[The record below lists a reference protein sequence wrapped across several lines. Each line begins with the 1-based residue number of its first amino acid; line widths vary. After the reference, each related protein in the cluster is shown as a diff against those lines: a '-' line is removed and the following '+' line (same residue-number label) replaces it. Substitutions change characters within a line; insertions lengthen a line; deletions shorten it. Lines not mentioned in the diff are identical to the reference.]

1 LDDLLAGKMA
11 VDYDEEISEI
21 IHFIH
26 GMAESELDP
35 RKHRDAFNILEN
47 LLLELRSIALKAGR
61 PGLVESADRALAG
74 LSKTLDEGCPFT
86 DWLR

>member
-1 LDDLLAGKMA
+1 MG
-11 VDYDEEISEI
+11 VDYDSEISEI

-35 RKHRDAFNILEN
+35 RRHRDAFYILEN
-47 LLLELRSIALKAGR
+47 LLLELRSIARKADR
-61 PGLVESADRALAG
+61 PGLVEYADRALEG

-86 DWLR
+86 DCLR